1 MTLSIIVAMGEDRA
15 IGKDNQLLWRL
26 SDDLRRFKA
35 LTTGHTILMG
45 RRTYESLPNG
55 ALPNRRNIVI
65 SRTLGSLPGAEVYAS
80 IERSS
85 SSVEERSMEPP
96 SLG

>member
-1 MTLSIIVAMGEDRA
+1 MILSIIVAMGEDRA
-15 IGKDNQLLWRL
+15 IGKYNQLLWRL

-35 LTTGHTILMG
+35 LTTGHTIPMG

-55 ALPNRRNIVI
+55 ALPNRRNTVI

-80 IERSS
+80 IEEATPEGEQGQRGL
-85 SSVEERSMEPP
+85 VIV
-96 SLG
+96 